1 MKTQSVWTP
10 RPLPGLESAFPPL
23 ARCRAAGVLAPHR
36 PPGSAV
42 GSGGADRRVDP
53 RRTAAAPARTLR
65 ACGRQDP
72 CCVSRAPCDRRGSA
86 RGPPVASGGARR
98 SGDVGVPG
106 HLLSV
111 CVRFLESP
119 LVLTAPFRR
128 FTGRAPP
135 APPVCPRAGR
145 GGRGP
150 GRPARASLP
159 CGSPH
164 VARCGW
170 LASPWPRGGRGMR
183 LPPGSLRL
191 SRRRRL
197 LRRCGPQEAFAGD
210 AALGAQGRHGTPG
223 RRGGAA
229 CRVCTWPLRP
239 GGAAWGGWGRAP
251 RGLGSASPA
260 LQRLRLLLART
271 VF

>member
-1 MKTQSVWTP
+1 MWTP
-10 RPLPGLESAFPPL
+10 GEPPQRRRGL
-23 ARCRAAGVLAPHR
+23 CGRAAGRTRAACPE
-36 PPGSAV
+36 P
-42 GSGGADRRVDP
+42 RV
-53 RRTAAAPARTLR
+53 T
-65 ACGRQDP
+65 
-72 CCVSRAPCDRRGSA
+72 V
-86 RGPPVASGGARR
+86 GGARVDR
-98 SGDVGVPG
+98 PWPPEEHGALATSASRATFCLCASAFSSHLWFSLHPSGG
-106 HLLSV
+106 SQ
-111 CVRFLESP
+111 
-119 LVLTAPFRR
+119 
-128 FTGRAPP
+128 
-135 APPVCPRAGR
+135 AGR
-145 GGRGP
+145 PPPRRCARERGEAGGAP

-229 CRVCTWPLRP
+229 CRVCTWPLRS

>member
-1 MKTQSVWTP
+1 M
-10 RPLPGLESAFPPL
+10 
-23 ARCRAAGVLAPHR
+23 
-36 PPGSAV
+36 
-42 GSGGADRRVDP
+42 DP

-111 CVRFLESP
+111 CVSFLESP

-128 FTGRAPP
+128 FTSRAPP

-150 GRPARASLP
+150 GASRAHAPRCPAAPRTLP
-159 CGSPH
+159 GVGGWRLLGP
-164 VARCGW
+164 VATMA
-170 LASPWPRGGRGMR
+170 LR
-183 LPPGSLRL
+183 LPPGSLRM
-191 SRRRRL
+191 SRRRQL
-197 LRRCGPQEAFAGD
+197 LLRCGPQEAFTGD
-210 AALGAQGRHGTPG
+210 TAAWPAPQRAALGAQGRHGTPG

-229 CRVCTWPLRP
+229 CRVYTWPLRS